1 VVSTFRTACS
11 LRLAPLRE
19 TLIPDNLVYCVDL
32 YQERPKVLSMRIGI
46 PKEIHPGERRVAGT
60 PKTVKKLIEMGFDVI
75 VEHGAGAAAE
85 HEDEGYAQAGAQLS
99 SDTRAVWSESDL
111 VLKVHAPQVHP
122 ELGVHEAELIKPGGC
137 LIGFIWPAQNEEIL
151 DRLNARNATV
161 LAMDCVPRITRAQK
175 VDALSAMANAA
186 GYRAV
191 IEAVNVYPRFLTG
204 QSTAAGAIKPA
215 KVLVIG
221 AGVAGLAAIG
231 AARSLGAIVRAF
243 DTRPEVGDQVRSM
256 GAEFLELDFTED
268 GSGEGGYA
276 KVMSKEFIEA
286 EMKLFAQQAMDV
298 DIIITT
304 ALIPG
309 KPAPLLITAGMVESM
324 REGSVIVDMAAQQ
337 GGNCALTERDQMIV
351 HKGVRIVG
359 YTDLPSRMA
368 IQTSWLYASTLVS
381 LIDEMGGAENFDI
394 DLENE
399 IVRGALVCHQGA
411 TTWPPPKKEI
421 SVPDQSSQWTEQ
433 VSEDITPRA
442 QVKKPGKALNFILLI
457 IAALALFGL
466 GWSAPESFLS
476 HFTVFVLAC
485 FVGWQVVWNVTPA
498 LHTPL
503 MSVTNA
509 ISGIIL
515 VGGMLQLSGSFSA
528 ITILGGIAVFV
539 AAINI
544 SGGFLVTRR
553 MLSMFH
559 R

>member
-1 VVSTFRTACS
+1 
-11 LRLAPLRE
+11 
-19 TLIPDNLVYCVDL
+19 
-32 YQERPKVLSMRIGI
+32 MRIGI
-46 PKEIHPGERRVAGT
+46 PKEIHEGERRVAGT
-60 PKTVKKLIEMGFDVI
+60 PRTVKRLIEAGFEVV
-75 VEHGAGAAAE
+75 VEQDAGLAAE
-85 HEDEGYAQAGAQLS
+85 HYDAMYAQAGATLT
-99 SDTRAVWSESDL
+99 DDVKTLWNESDI
-111 VLKVHAPQVHP
+111 VLKVHVPQVHP
-122 ELGVHEAELIKPGGC
+122 ALGIHEADLIKEGGC
-137 LIGFIWPAQNEEIL
+137 LIGFIWPAQHQDVL
-151 DRLNARNATV
+151 DRLNARKASV

-231 AARSLGAIVRAF
+231 AAKSLGAIVRAF
-243 DTRPEVGDQVRSM
+243 DTRLEVGDQVRSM
-256 GAEFLELDFTED
+256 GAEFLELDFIED
-268 GSGEGGYA
+268 GSGAGGYA
-276 KVMSKEFIEA
+276 KTMSDEFIEA
-286 EMKLFAQQAMDV
+286 EMKLFAQQAMEV

-337 GGNCALTERDQMIV
+337 GGNCALTKPGELFV
-351 HKGVRIVG
+351 HQGVRLVG

-368 IQTSWLYASTLVS
+368 IQTSWLYASVLVNM
-381 LIDEMGGAENFDI
+381 IDEMGGNDGFTI
-394 DLENE
+394 DLDND
-399 IVRGALVCHQGA
+399 IVRGSLVCHNGE
-411 TTWPPPKKEI
+411 TTWPPPQKNAPAPTPVHEET
-421 SVPDQSSQWTEQ
+421 WTEEK
-433 VSEDITPRA
+433 VAPAKTDP
-442 QVKKPGKALNFILLI
+442 KKSKIGGYVLMTI
-457 IAALALFGL
+457 ALFAIFGM
-466 GWSAPESFLS
+466 GSVAPESFLS

-485 FVGWQVVWNVTPA
+485 FVGWQVVWNVAPA

-515 VGGMLQLSGSFSA
+515 IGGMLQISGEPA
-528 ITILGGIAVFV
+528 ATITILGAIAVFV

-559 R
+559 K

>member
-1 VVSTFRTACS
+1 
-11 LRLAPLRE
+11 
-19 TLIPDNLVYCVDL
+19 
-32 YQERPKVLSMRIGI
+32 MRIGI
-46 PKEIHPGERRVAGT
+46 PKEIHPGERRVSST
-60 PKTVKKLIEMGFDVI
+60 PKTVQKLIDMGFEVV
-75 VEHGAGAAAE
+75 VEEGAGVAAE
-85 HEDEGYAQAGAQLS
+85 HYDEMYAQAGASLT
-99 SDTRAVWSESDL
+99 SDVKALWGESDI
-111 VLKVHAPQVHP
+111 VLKVHSPQVHP
-122 ELGVHEAELIKPGGC
+122 SVGVHEADMIKEGGC
-137 LIGFIWPAQNEEIL
+137 LIGFIWPAQNQEIL
-151 DRLNARNATV
+151 DKLNARKASA

-231 AARSLGAIVRAF
+231 AANALGAIVRAF
-243 DTRPEVGDQVRSM
+243 DTRLEVGEQVRSM
-256 GAEFLELDFTED
+256 GAEFLELDFKEE
-268 GSGEGGYA
+268 GSGSGGYA
-276 KVMSKEFIEA
+276 KVMSDEFIEA
-286 EMKLFAQQAMDV
+286 EMKLFAQQAMEV

-309 KPAPLLITAGMVESM
+309 KPAPRLISAGMVESM

-337 GGNCALTERDQMIV
+337 GGNCALTQADKMIV

-359 YTDLPSRMA
+359 YTDLASRMA

-381 LIDEMGGAENFDI
+381 MLDEMGGDEHFTI
-394 DLENE
+394 DLEND
-399 IVRGALVCHQGA
+399 IVRGALVCHEGE
-411 TTWPPPKKEI
+411 TTWPPPQAERVVVTSQDEPSTEVILPAGSAEPKKKSNLGSVVVMII
-421 SVPDQSSQWTEQ
+421 SAV
-433 VSEDITPRA
+433 
-442 QVKKPGKALNFILLI
+442 AL
-457 IAALALFGL
+457 LALGRV
-466 GWSAPESFLS
+466 APSEFLS

-515 VGGMLQLSGSFSA
+515 IGGMLHLSGMEGQTDTLA
-528 ITILGGIAVFV
+528 VILGATAVFL

-553 MLSMFH
+553 MLQMFQK
-559 R
+559 